1 MKIVIAS
8 DSFKGS
14 LTSHE
19 VGVAI
24 CEGIIS
30 VLPDA
35 EVIVREVADGG
46 EGTSGIVTRACGG
59 KIQIVNVSGPLPDQ
73 TVQASYGIINNG
85 KTAVIDISEACGLT
99 LVPGDKRDPLYTTTR
114 GVGELIIDALDKGC
128 RQFII
133 GLGGSATNDC
143 GAGMLQVLGM
153 RLMDQDGHDILPGA
167 VGLSDLDSI
176 DDSGLDIRLKESEL
190 LIACDVT
197 NPLTGINGCSYVFAP
212 QKGADAKACELMDGW
227 IQLFEKKAGKDGSF
241 EGAGAAGGL
250 GYALGAVLNGKLV
263 SGAGLVAELTHLED
277 HMKGADVVI
286 TGEGKVDRQTA
297 MGKIPAVVAGLA
309 GKHGCRV
316 IVFAGKVECD
326 GSMLAHCGIDEA
338 YSISDGISEEESVAN
353 AAALLT
359 AKAGEVFDGRSV

>member
-46 EGTSGIVTRACGG
+46 EGTCDIVTRACGG
-59 KIQIVNVSGPLPDQ
+59 ELHSIIVTGPLPDMR
-73 TVQASYGIINNG
+73 VSACYGIIDG
-85 KTAVIDISEACGLT
+85 GSTAVIDIAQACGLT
-99 LVPGDKRDPLYTTTR
+99 LVPESLRNPLYTTTV
-114 GVGELIIDALDKGC
+114 GVGEIILDALDKGC
-128 RQFII
+128 RKFII
-133 GLGGSATNDC
+133 GLGGSSTNDC
-143 GAGMLQVLGM
+143 GAGMLSALGM
-153 RLMDQDGHDILPGA
+153 KLLDGSGDDIRPGA
-167 VGLSDLDSI
+167 VGLADLDSI

-212 QKGADAKACELMDGW
+212 QKGADEKACELMDGW
-227 IQLFEKKAGKDGSF
+227 IQLFEKKADKDGSF

-263 SGAGLVAELTHLED
+263 SGAGLVAELTHLEEYLD
-277 HMKGADVVI
+277 GADVVI
-286 TGEGKVDRQTA
+286 TGEGRIDRQTA
-297 MGKIPAVVAGLA
+297 MGKIPSVVAKLA
-309 GKHGCRV
+309 KTHGCKV
-316 IVFAGKVECD
+316 IAFAGKNECD
-326 GSMLAHCGIDEA
+326 GSMLAQCGIDEA

-359 AKAGEVFDGRSV
+359 AKAGEVFS